1 MSDGNAFAIGLS
13 KYIDTA
19 YGMTGYE
26 KYLSDELKNELN
38 RFGRLAMYNGITLSS
53 VPTARKTASGKTLI
67 PDKRIFGVAGKI
79 GEMNIRGEMRMYETP
94 DNNAEKIKL
103 KFTGYD
109 VDYTIY
115 YLDKIAKIK
124 FA

>member
-1 MSDGNAFAIGLS
+1 MNLKSLMDNLGLKSLNAQPGQVIPNPYVRAFAPQPSVKEEVVNEEDHEVSMAQNQLDSII
-13 KYIDTA
+13 KNAT
-19 YGMTGYE
+19 
-26 KYLSDELKNELN
+26 ELK
-38 RFGRLAMYNGITLSS
+38 
-53 VPTARKTASGKTLI
+53 
-67 PDKRIFGVAGKI
+67 GKI
-79 GEMNIRGEMRMYETP
+79 GEMEMRGEMRMYETY
-94 DNNAEKIKL
+94 DNDAEKVRL

>member
-1 MSDGNAFAIGLS
+1 
-13 KYIDTA
+13 
-19 YGMTGYE
+19 
-26 KYLSDELKNELN
+26 
-38 RFGRLAMYNGITLSS
+38 
-53 VPTARKTASGKTLI
+53 
-67 PDKRIFGVAGKI
+67 
-79 GEMNIRGEMRMYETP
+79 MNIRGEMRMYETP